1 MSGRNRGAG
10 VAKTDWQYHIA
21 NYLEHY
27 ASTQTLA
34 QYAQANGLNP
44 NTVRREMKPA
54 INVALASLPADKKPA
69 SKSKKP
75 PKTPDEP
82 TPALKVGKV
91 LRGEV
96 RQMSADQRAARK
108 RDQKSDQISDQNG
121 GDQNS
126 DHNQGDQKK
135 GRGKREPASG
145 KASGGGKGKK
155 AGGDTHAD
163 QPPGAR
169 DQNFRDH
176 CPTRPNV
183 ATDVSLYGE
192 FGGAHTLDFGG
203 YCSLLEMDDDIVS
216 LAVATGM
223 DNRDLIL
230 AQGRYM
236 TMYRKQNQI
245 LKKIAEDY
253 SSEPWVDEEG
263 QPMPRDQVEAQAIF
277 GTSQRMT
284 ELESAIARHKLGL
297 MKLEL
302 DRQKQALDA
311 RKQALAEWNRHPM
324 PLAERIERTRA
335 IMQHR
340 VDNELSALETARLFD
355 LEYLEYPPSLH
366 AEMLKEVSWIEP
378 TADKEGGVTDEELEA
393 ESRAY
398 REQQQRV
405 REEWLPARNEEITAI
420 IANEAAHQAGELL
433 QEDDFTGTD
442 DAGGEGVLVGD
453 DVDAWNPD
461 DALPDEDDADHP
473 NAEPEETW

>member
-1 MSGRNRGAG
+1 

-21 NYLEHY
+21 NYLENF
-27 ASTQTLA
+27 ASTLTLT
-34 QYAQANGLNP
+34 QYADANGLNP

-54 INVALASLPADKKPA
+54 INVALAGQPTDKKPA
-69 SKSKKP
+69 TRSKKP

-82 TPALKVGKV
+82 TPVLKVGKV

-121 GDQNS
+121 GDQKS
-126 DHNQGDQKK
+126 DHNQGDHNK
-135 GRGKREPASG
+135 GRGKREPAAG
-145 KASGGGKGKK
+145 KAPAGGKGKK

-163 QPPGAR
+163 HPASAR
-169 DQNFRDH
+169 DQNFRVH
-176 CPTRPNV
+176 TPTRPND
-183 ATDVSLYGE
+183 AALPALCGE
-192 FGGAHTLDFGG
+192 VGGTHNMDFGG
-203 YCSLLEMDDDIVS
+203 YCSLLEMDDDIVE
-216 LAVATGM
+216 LALATGL
-223 DNRDLIL
+223 DNRDLVL

-253 SSEPWVDEEG
+253 DREPWVDDEG
-263 QPMPRDQVEAQAIF
+263 VPMPRDQVEAQAIF

-284 ELESAIARHKLGL
+284 ELEAAIARHKLGL

-302 DRQKQALDA
+302 ERQKQALDV

-335 IMQHR
+335 LMLHR
-340 VDNELSALETARLFD
+340 EENELTALETARLFD
-355 LEYLEYPPSLH
+355 LEHLEYPPSLQ
-366 AEMLKEVSWIEP
+366 AEMLKEVSWLEQ
-378 TADKEGGVTDEELEA
+378 TADQHGGVTDDELEA

-398 REQQQRV
+398 REEQQRI
-405 REEWLPARNEEITAI
+405 REEWLPARNEEIASI

-433 QEDDFTGTD
+433 QEGDFTGTD

-461 DALPDEDDADHP
+461 DALPDEDDADP
-473 NAEPEETW
+473 DAEPVETW